1 MTAAEYAEQHNLHR
15 VGARPGLVSYLKQ
28 AWARRDFAYE
38 LARSRIQ
45 ASNQQNR
52 LGMLW
57 VVLRP
62 TLNALM
68 YGAIFGILQGG
79 NKPAD
84 FPVVRCHRRVSLRVL
99 RGFNEPRREIH
110 YR

>member
-15 VGARPGLVSYLKQ
+15 VGARPSLVSYLKQ

-45 ASNQQNR
+45 ATNQQNR

-84 FPVVRCHRRVSLRVL
+84 FPVGTSKFQYLGKART
-99 RGFNEPRREIH
+99 
-110 YR
+110 